1 MLLIV
6 YVAFTYGLMMPMC
19 FPIAAF
25 SLFNIYVVDTFMM
38 SYFIGMPPTYDE
50 QLYVKAL
57 DILQYAPIPM
67 FVLGYWAITNPQVFE
82 GTKYPYKYEGKFTMV
97 NQEKSIR

>member
-6 YVAFTYGLMMPMC
+6 FVAFTYGLLMPMV

-25 SLFNIYVVDTFMM
+25 SLFNIYVVETIMM
-38 SYFIGMPPTYDE
+38 AYFYNIPPMYDE

-57 DILQYAPIPM
+57 EILQYAPIPM
-67 FVLGYWAITNPQVFE
+67 FFLGFWGLTNPEIFD
-82 GTKYPYKYEGKFTMV
+82 GIHLP
-97 NQEKSIR
+97 I